1 MAVLE
6 NIIKDGHRDLLEN
19 VLNEMQIKDYEIG
32 NHLSI
37 EQKNAFEKFKKGE
50 NICIL
55 GSAGSGKSECI
66 KTIQEYNMQFSRET
80 SYKKIYMT
88 ATTGVAAYNLNFS
101 NDALAS
107 SGMTIHSFIG
117 IGTGTASIFDLI
129 KRINK
134 SPSIINVIKSD
145 HILVIDE
152 ISLLSAE
159 LFEKINLI
167 YRHFRKSKDYFG
179 GIQLFL
185 TGDFLQTE
193 AIFNEKDFH
202 DTIMDKRLLFESELF
217 NEMFPTPMIFN
228 KNHRQKDDTTYYDLL
243 SRIRIGKHT
252 QEDIQLLKTKCNNYN
267 NELKEIKNKGIT
279 PLNLVISNALA
290 LQINKKN
297 MDNIHESYTYYN
309 YSVTKF
315 GHNSDLL
322 KNMEKDL
329 EKQFNTKGLL
339 KLALK
344 IGARI
349 MLIRNIDVAMG
360 LINGSMGVIT
370 HLYKN
375 EITVSFDNGHVVNI
389 PKIEWMLDINNN
401 WVKFKQLPIICAYAI
416 TIHKSISLTLDHV
429 ICDLDKAFCNHLVYL
444 ALSRIKSFDKLLLKS
459 FDANKITVNQK
470 ILKYL
475 QIK

>member
-1 MAVLE
+1 MVVLE

-19 VLNEMQIKDYEIG
+19 VLDKMQIKDYEIG
-32 NHLSI
+32 NHLSD
-37 EQKNAFEKFKKGE
+37 EQKNVFEKFKKGD

-55 GSAGSGKSECI
+55 GAAGSGKSMII

-80 SYKKIYMT
+80 FYKKIYMT

-107 SGMTIHSFIG
+107 SGMTIHSFLG
-117 IGTGTASIFDLI
+117 IGTGSQHVYDLV

-134 SPSIINVIKSD
+134 SPNIVNLIKSD

-167 YRHFRKSKDYFG
+167 YRHFRKSKNYFG
-179 GIQLFL
+179 GIQVFL

-193 AIFNEKDFH
+193 AIFNDLNYNVQV
-202 DTIMDKRLLFESELF
+202 MDKRLLFESELF
-217 NEMFPTPMIFN
+217 NEMFPEPMIFN
-228 KNHRQKDDTTYYDLL
+228 KNHRQKDDTSYYELL

-252 QEDIQLLKTKCNNYN
+252 QEDIQLLNNKCQNYEQ
-267 NELKEIKNKGIT
+267 ELKETKKKGIT

-297 MDNIHESYTYYN
+297 MDNIKQDYTYYN

-322 KNMEKDL
+322 KTMENDL

-344 IGARI
+344 VNSRV

-370 HLYKN
+370 HLYKT
-375 EITVSFDNGHVVNI
+375 EITVSFDNGNVVNI
-389 PKIEWMLDINNN
+389 PKTEWMLDINNN

-416 TIHKSISLTLDHV
+416 TIHKSISLTLDNV

-444 ALSRIKSFDKLLLKS
+444 ALSRIRSFDKLLLKS
-459 FDANKITVNQK
+459 FNPNKITVNQK

-475 QIK
+475 KYT

>member
-1 MAVLE
+1 MGHLE

-19 VLNEMQIKDYEIG
+19 VLDKLQIKEYEIG
-32 NHLSI
+32 NHLSN
-37 EQKNAFEKFKKGE
+37 EQKDVFEKFKKGE

-55 GSAGSGKSECI
+55 GPGGSGKSECLR
-66 KTIQEYNMQFSRET
+66 TIQEYNLQFAKESF
-80 SYKKIYMT
+80 YKKIYMT

-101 NDALAS
+101 NDVLAS
-107 SGMTIHSFIG
+107 SGMTIHSFLG
-117 IGTGTASIFDLI
+117 IGTGSLSIYDLV
-129 KRINK
+129 KKVNK
-134 SPSIINVIKSD
+134 APSIVNVIKSE

-167 YRHFRKSKDYFG
+167 YRHFRKSKKDFG
-179 GIQLFL
+179 GIQVFF

-193 AIFNEKDFH
+193 AIFNERDYTEK
-202 DTIMDKRLLFESELF
+202 MDKRLLFESELF
-217 NEMFPTPMIFN
+217 NKMFPNPMIFT
-228 KNHRQKDDTTYYDLL
+228 KNHRQKDDTLYYDLL
-243 SRIRIGKHT
+243 SRIRIDKYT
-252 QEDIQLLKTKCNNYN
+252 QEDIQLLNTKCENYN
-267 NELKEIKNKGIT
+267 QELKEIKKKGIT

-297 MDNIHESYTYYN
+297 MDNIKEDYTYYN

-322 KNMEKDL
+322 KIMEKDL

-344 IGARI
+344 VNSRV
-349 MLIRNIDVAMG
+349 MLIRNLDVAMG

-370 HLYKN
+370 HLYKT
-375 EITVSFDNGHVVNI
+375 EITVAFDNGNVVNV
-389 PKIEWMLDINNN
+389 PKAEWILDINNN

-416 TIHKSISLTLDHV
+416 TIHKSISLTLDYT
-429 ICDLDKAFCNHLVYL
+429 ICDLDRAFCNHLVYL
-444 ALSRIKSFDKLLLKS
+444 AMSRVKSFDKLLLKS
-459 FDANKITVNQK
+459 FDPNKITVNQK

-475 QIK
+475 GYN

>member
-1 MAVLE
+1 MVLE
-6 NIIKDGHRDLLEN
+6 NIIKDGHRGLLEKILDEN
-19 VLNEMQIKDYEIG
+19 QIKEYEIG
-32 NHLSI
+32 NDLSD
-37 EQKNAFEKFKKGE
+37 EQKIAFEKFKKRE

-55 GSAGSGKSECI
+55 GPGGSGKSRII
-66 KTIQEYNMQFSRET
+66 KTIQEYNMQFFQENFYR
-80 SYKKIYMT
+80 KIYMT

-101 NDALAS
+101 NDVLAS
-107 SGMTIHSFIG
+107 SGMTIHSFLG
-117 IGTGTASIFDLI
+117 IGTGSGTIYDLI

-134 SPSIINVIKSD
+134 SPNIINVIKTD

-152 ISLLSAE
+152 ISLLSAD

-167 YRHFRKSKDYFG
+167 YRHYRKSKEYFG
-179 GIQLFL
+179 GIQILL

-193 AIFNEKDFH
+193 AIFNESSNEIG
-202 DTIMDKRLLFESELF
+202 DTKRLLFESPLF
-217 NEMFPTPMIFN
+217 NEMFPEPITF
-228 KNHRQKDDTTYYDLL
+228 KQNHRQKDDTFYYELL

-252 QEDIQLLKTKCNNYN
+252 QEDIDLLNTKCEKYKD
-267 NELKEIKNKGIT
+267 ELKQVKQKGIT

-297 MDNIHESYTYYN
+297 MDNINSDYTYYN
-309 YSVTKF
+309 HSVSKF
-315 GHNSDLL
+315 GHNTDLL
-322 KNMEKDL
+322 KTMQKDL

-339 KLALK
+339 KLSLK
-344 IGARI
+344 VNTRV

-370 HLYKN
+370 HLYKT
-375 EITVSFDNGHVVNI
+375 EITVAFDNGHTVNI
-389 PKIEWMLDINNN
+389 PKVEWMLDINNN

-444 ALSRIKSFDKLLLKS
+444 ALSRIRTFDKLLLKS
-459 FDANKITVNQK
+459 FDPNKIIVNEK
-470 ILKYL
+470 IIKYL
-475 QIK
+475 KLN